1 MTSEGKVIES
11 DPIELTPSTLPFD
24 PTYLTQGIR
33 VRPAQFARMC
43 NVSKQAV
50 SGWVREGKITLFP
63 DGTLDPARAA
73 RQVIANSDPSRLRA
87 RIFKCV
93 TEDVITLRRKIIDL
107 EMELQKSGERCDYL
121 ESFNTE
127 LIRCSDLFMRLLIE
141 READIRAI
149 LDNHSFAGF
158 LEALDDEVALIV
170 GEEVAKDFS
179 RIANLDSKSNGLI
192 TEAD

>member
-1 MTSEGKVIES
+1 MTSDGKVIES
-11 DPIELTPSTLPFD
+11 GPIELTPSTLPFD

-87 RIFKCV
+87 RIFKSV
-93 TEDVITLRRKIIDL
+93 TDDVTTLRSKIIDL
-107 EMELQKSGERCDYL
+107 EMELQKIRERCDYL
-121 ESFNTE
+121 ESFNSE
-127 LIRCSDLFMRLLIE
+127 LILCSDLFMRLLIE
-141 READIRAI
+141 RVADIRATQ
-149 LDNHSFAGF
+149 DSRGFAKF
-158 LEALDDEVALIV
+158 LEALDDEVVLIV
-170 GEEVAKDFS
+170 EEEMAK
-179 RIANLDSKSNGLI
+179 
-192 TEAD
+192 